1 MRILEVT
8 SLNSKVFEA
17 PSSTSKQMHGM
28 YARDPYSGKLIQ
40 RNGEYFVWL
49 YDLTPIVGKQEK
61 YTPGKW
67 WDDDILP
74 NKETYPNPNDY
85 EKVLKKNKENIP
97 FGQPNITAIKNA
109 IKLRKPEEIDVLTMP
124 GEDLMAKYIP
134 NNAGVGY
141 WHRIGQNSE
150 PYNLGKSRNQE
161 YRLTIAELMY
171 TLMGDKRFKPT
182 YDDSKGKFDYNQAL
196 KNLDGDGDLSSDG
209 TIHWREI
216 EDHRKLAVK
225 KQQEFQQ
232 EQSRSEGAKLKHD
245 RTYPMRGSGV
255 KYKYISELEKTVD
268 GEKKT
273 VVMDP
278 LRYPN
283 DPNHQPYFIRVADN
297 KKVPVNSAAHAL
309 ICASLG
315 FEADTVTKMEDSLA
329 KKTKD
334 WFTKQFSLYGDDL
347 DPKAPLFTKIIKKGI
362 YDPISKV
369 IFNQID
375 KSIDKKYEK
384 LKQAY
389 GWQDAQGQ
397 IQETD
402 EAKKSIIYWEQKL
415 DYLADEI
422 VKGSEDVTVSEL
434 LENYEAHL
442 LAYEQET
449 KNKTFS
455 PEDLKTAKRNIKK
468 YTALMT
474 KYYGSNFNKG
484 DIVMIK
490 PDIKGIQGAGNE
502 AYPTIGFS
510 CSGVV
515 QARGIAGN
523 HTIPDVRI
531 DPKTGKYLPPK
542 SKDAKEYD
550 KSQKLDVVR
559 TNDGTPVY
567 RKTVE
572 SNSLIVKLHF
582 PEIGLD
588 IKVPQGPN
596 GDGFLFYTG
605 EITGIKP
612 GKRVVSKDHH
622 DMLTKIA
629 QQAMKL
635 KNQEDPNYKPEQQ
648 EKTQILQKGISIVG
662 GKPQILKQ
670 KPENQAARL
679 DYSNLKQGSKITW
692 IGIEGPLAGK
702 PVKGVVKSAPIVD
715 QFEKPLSIDVAVV
728 GNDEFRFNLHP
739 ERISSIG

>member
-17 PSSTSKQMHGM
+17 PSSTSKLMHGM
-28 YARDPYSGKLIQ
+28 YARDPYSGKLIN
-40 RNGEYFVWL
+40 RKGEYFVWL

-85 EKVLKKNKENIP
+85 EKVLKRNKENIP

-109 IKLRKPEEIDVLTMP
+109 IKLQDPDSDVITMP
-124 GEDLMAKYIP
+124 GDDILTKYIP

-150 PYNLGKSRNQE
+150 PYNLGKSSNSE

-182 YDDSKGKFDYNQAL
+182 YDDSKGEFDYNQAI
-196 KNLDGDGDLSSDG
+196 KNLDGDISSDG
-209 TIHWREI
+209 TIYWREI

-232 EQSRSEGAKLKHD
+232 EKSRSEGAKLKHD

-255 KYKYISELEKTVD
+255 KYKYISEFEQTVN

-315 FEADTVTKMEDSLA
+315 FEADTVTKLEPTKVEKM
-329 KKTKD
+329 KD
-334 WFTKQFSLYGDDL
+334 WFIEQFSLYGDDL
-347 DPKAPLFTKIIKKGI
+347 SPTAPLFTKIIKRGI

-375 KSIDKKYEK
+375 KSIDKKYDK

-389 GWQDAQGQ
+389 GWQEAQGQ

-415 DYLADEI
+415 DSLAYEI
-422 VKGSEDVTVSEL
+422 KKGSQDVTVSEL

-442 LAYEQET
+442 YAYEQET
-449 KNKTFS
+449 KNETFS
-455 PEDLKTAKRNIKK
+455 PEELKTAKRNIKK
-468 YTALMT
+468 YKGLMN

-490 PDIKGIQGAGNE
+490 PDNKGIQGAGNYN
-502 AYPTIGFS
+502 YPTIGFS

-515 QARGIAGN
+515 HARGIKGN

-542 SKDAKEYD
+542 SQDAKEYD

-559 TNDGTPVY
+559 TDDGEALLRP
-567 RKTVE
+567 TVE
-572 SNSLIVKLHF
+572 SNSLFVKLHF
-582 PEIGLD
+582 PEIGLG
-588 IKVPQGPN
+588 IKDPQGPN

-605 EITGIKP
+605 EVTGIKP

-629 QQAMKL
+629 QQAIKL
-635 KNQEDPNYKPEQQ
+635 KNQENPNYKPEPQ
-648 EKTQILQKGISIVG
+648 EQDQIMQKGISIVG
-662 GKPQILKQ
+662 GDPKILSQPPEKPQGGV
-670 KPENQAARL
+670 
-679 DYSNLKQGSKITW
+679 NLKELVKGSKITW
-692 IGIEGPLAGK
+692 IGIEGPLTGK
-702 PVKGVVKSAPIVD
+702 TVKGVVGTD
-715 QFEKPLSIDVAVV
+715 PLVGPDNIPLLLDVYVP
-728 GNDEFRFNLHP
+728 GNDEFRTRLHP
-739 ERISSIG
+739 ERVSSIG